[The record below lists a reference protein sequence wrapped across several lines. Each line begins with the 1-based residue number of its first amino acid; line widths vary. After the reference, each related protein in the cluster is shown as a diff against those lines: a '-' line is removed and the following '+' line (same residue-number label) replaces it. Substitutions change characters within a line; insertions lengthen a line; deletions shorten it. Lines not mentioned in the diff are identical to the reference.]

1 MALKFVDKV
10 TRKICRDRSGLLQIV
25 LGLNAGL
32 RGIGLGFCL
41 FAPCLL
47 GGSAQAAPPS
57 QFWVSNGPYG
67 GYIGILD
74 FPSTSIAIAVDP
86 TTPTTVYAASG
97 LAGIFKSTNGGGTW
111 AAINNGLVASGSFST
126 GSIVTL
132 AVDPTTP
139 TTLYAGTSSGLL
151 RSTDGGVNWNPLPLV
166 LSGLSAV
173 DAVVIDPTTP
183 TTIYVATTGWGPV
196 GGGVFK
202 TTNGGTDWSAVGSGL
217 PAAPQSGLAGVT
229 GLVINPLS
237 PTTLYA
243 VAGAY
248 LSGTDVYKSIDGGTS
263 WASAS
268 TGQSG
273 TYVYSLAIDP
283 TTPATLYATLAP
295 VTGGALG
302 VFKTTDGG
310 GSWSSVNSGL
320 SGAVWSVALDP
331 ASPSTLYAGTGGVFK
346 STDGGGNW
354 TAVATPNGQFVSTFA
369 FAPNPGGPST
379 IYAGGQDNGGGIF
392 KSTDGGASWSAMN
405 AGLSATSVSDL
416 AIDPTTPTTIY
427 AGTNDGSGGVFK
439 STDGGGSWIA
449 AGTGLSPSTSMP
461 FGATSLAV
469 DPHTPT
475 TLYATGNY
483 VGGGGGGVYKST
495 DGANSWVGVSS
506 GVSYALAIN
515 PATPTTIY
523 LGTYN
528 GVFKSTDGTA
538 SWTAANTGL
547 TINGVAPLV
556 SALAINPATPTTI
569 YAMAFVPGSWSVSL
583 FETIN
588 GGEAGQPSTPA
599 GMALFPP
606 QICWP

>member
-1 MALKFVDKV
+1 MALKFVERVKREV
-10 TRKICRDRSGLLQIV
+10 CRYRSGLLQIV
-25 LGLNAGL
+25 FGLDAGL

-47 GGSAQAAPPS
+47 GGSAQAAPPATPS
-57 QFWVSNGPYG
+57 QFWVSNGPCG
-67 GYIGILD
+67 GYIGIDD
-74 FPSTSIAIAVDP
+74 FNSTSIAIAVDP

-166 LSGLSAV
+166 LSGLAAV

-229 GLVINPLS
+229 GLVIDPLT

-248 LSGTDVYKSIDGGTS
+248 GSGTDLYKSIDGGTI

-273 TYVYSLAIDP
+273 TYVESLVIDP
-283 TTPATLYATLAP
+283 TAPTTLYAVLAP
-295 VTGGALG
+295 ATGGGLG

-310 GSWSSVNSGL
+310 ASWSAANSGL
-320 SGAVWSVALDP
+320 PGAIWSVALDP
-331 ASPSTLYAGTGGVFK
+331 ASPSTLYAGEAITGGVFK
-346 STDGGGNW
+346 STDGGESW

-369 FAPNPGGPST
+369 FSPNPGGPST
-379 IYAGGQDNGGGIF
+379 IYAGG
-392 KSTDGGASWSAMN
+392 
-405 AGLSATSVSDL
+405 
-416 AIDPTTPTTIY
+416 
-427 AGTNDGSGGVFK
+427 
-439 STDGGGSWIA
+439 
-449 AGTGLSPSTSMP
+449 SPM
-461 FGATSLAV
+461 AV
-469 DPHTPT
+469 E
-475 TLYATGNY
+475 
-483 VGGGGGGVYKST
+483 
-495 DGANSWVGVSS
+495 SS
-506 GVSYALAIN
+506 RAL
-515 PATPTTIY
+515 
-523 LGTYN
+523 
-528 GVFKSTDGTA
+528 
-538 SWTAANTGL
+538 
-547 TINGVAPLV
+547 
-556 SALAINPATPTTI
+556 
-569 YAMAFVPGSWSVSL
+569 M
-583 FETIN
+583 
-588 GGEAGQPSTPA
+588 AGQA
-599 GMALFPP
+599 GVR
-606 QICWP
+606 